1 MLSDFPRI
9 SLKTNEYAY
18 KEGET
23 ADRSFLLLTG
33 GVEIRKSTGSI
44 LVQQIRPGRL
54 FGVVDIVAKRS
65 RVNDARCTKDSQL
78 ILLPDDYII
87 DQIGQ
92 TDAFLQAIIR
102 ISCER
107 ITQLYPELW

>member
-1 MLSDFPRI
+1 MLSEFPRI
-9 SLKTNEYAY
+9 SLKGGEYAY
-18 KEGET
+18 KEGDP

-33 GVEIRKSTGSI
+33 GIEIRKSSGSP

-54 FGVVDIVAKRS
+54 FGVIDIIAKRG

-78 ILLPDDYII
+78 ILIPDDYIT
-87 DQIGQ
+87 DSVSQ

-107 ITQLYPELW
+107 ITQLYPDLW